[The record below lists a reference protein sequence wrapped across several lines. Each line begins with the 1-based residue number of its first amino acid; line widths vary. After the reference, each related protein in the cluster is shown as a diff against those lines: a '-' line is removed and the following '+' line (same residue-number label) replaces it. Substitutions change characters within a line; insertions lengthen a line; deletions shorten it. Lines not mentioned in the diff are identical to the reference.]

1 MSAGE
6 LGALIQRAWSHS
18 FFRFAVVGFTGF
30 AVDYLLLRLLVNSLD
45 AAPAPARLVSF
56 SVALFCT
63 WSMNRLWSFAAHRSD
78 KVFAE
83 AGRYVLVQL
92 TGGALNLG
100 VFALLVSLVPAWR
113 HAVLIPLAAGSAV
126 GLGVNYVGS
135 RLLVFRGNR

>member
-6 LGALIQRAWSHS
+6 LDALLQRVWSHS
-18 FFRFAVVGFTGF
+18 FFRFAIVGFTGF
-30 AVDYLLLRLLVNSLD
+30 AVDYLLLRLQVNSLG
-45 AAPAPARLVSF
+45 APPVPARFVSF

-63 WSMNRLWSFAAHRSD
+63 WALNRLWSFAAHRSER
-78 KVFAE
+78 VLSE
-83 AGRYVLVQL
+83 AGRYVMVQL

-100 VFALLVSLVPAWR
+100 VYALLVTLVPAWR

-126 GLGVNYVGS
+126 GLGVNYAGS